1 MNYCYII
8 SPVFLAQIL
17 RHANR
22 IPAAMPSIGFK
33 DILDILIM
41 SVLVY
46 QLYSWFRRSR
56 AIQVLAGLGVVIAFF
71 FVTRQTGLQMT
82 SWVLQQLETVMIVL
96 VVVVFQNEIRQA
108 LYRFS
113 LLRELLG
120 NSTQPPSSS
129 PALISEAV
137 FELAA
142 ARTGALLVFE
152 RQDRLDEHLLH
163 GTTLDAQISVPLL
176 RNLFHNGSPLHDGA
190 VLIRDE
196 RIVQAACLL
205 PLSDSSNL
213 PQQYGTRHRA
223 ALGVTER
230 SDALVLVVSEER
242 GQVSLAI
249 GDQLQPIRS
258 PEVLKKRLEQ
268 LLTPQSARQ
277 RIPLGRRL
285 FGDLVPKTVTLLG
298 VTAIWLVLAA
308 RPGEVAIV
316 PATLTFHGLPDGMAL
331 VRSHPE
337 EVTVR
342 VRSSSGLAP
351 SPRQL
356 DLTADLDLSDVAV
369 GNNTL
374 RLTVAQVR
382 APSGVAVVG
391 VEPSSVRVTIRSA
404 PKKK

>member
-1 MNYCYII
+1 
-8 SPVFLAQIL
+8 
-17 RHANR
+17 
-22 IPAAMPSIGFK
+22 MPPIGLK

-46 QLYSWFRRSR
+46 QLYSWFRSSR

-71 FVTRQTGLQMT
+71 FVTRLSGLQMT

-96 VVVVFQNEIRQA
+96 VVVVFQSEIRQA

-113 LLRELLG
+113 LLRELVG
-120 NSTQPPSSS
+120 HTAQPPSSS
-129 PALISEAV
+129 LPQISEAA

-163 GTTLDAQISVPLL
+163 GVTLDAQISAPLL

-190 VLIRDE
+190 ALIRDE

-205 PLSDSSNL
+205 PLSDAPNL
-213 PQQYGTRHRA
+213 PQHYGTRHRA
-223 ALGVTER
+223 ALGITER
-230 SDALVLVVSEER
+230 SDAVAVAISEER

-249 GDQLQPIRS
+249 HDQLQPIAT
-258 PEVLKKRLEQ
+258 PEALQSRLEQ
-268 LLTPQSARQ
+268 LLTPQTAQ
-277 RIPLGRRL
+277 RRLPLGRRL
-285 FGDLVPKTVTLLG
+285 FTDMLPKIVTLLG
-298 VTAIWLVLAA
+298 VTAIWLMLAA

-316 PATLTFHGLPDGMAL
+316 PATLTFHGLPDGLAL
-331 VRSHPE
+331 VRSYPE
-337 EVTVR
+337 EITVR

-356 DLTADLDLSDVAV
+356 DLTADLDLSGVTT
-369 GNNTL
+369 GSNTL
-374 RLTVAQVR
+374 RLTTSQIH
-382 APSGVAVVG
+382 APSGVSIVG
-391 VEPSSVRVTIRSA
+391 FEPSTVRVTIRTTA
-404 PKKK
+404 KKTNK

>member
-8 SPVFLAQIL
+8 SLVFLAQIL

-22 IPAAMPSIGFK
+22 IPATMPSIGLK

-56 AIQVLAGLGVVIAFF
+56 AIQVLAGLGIVIAFF

-120 NSTQPPSSS
+120 NNTQSPSSS
-129 PALISEAV
+129 PSVISEAV

-163 GTTLDAQISVPLL
+163 GTPLDAQISTALL
-176 RNLFHNGSPLHDGA
+176 CTLFHNGSPLHDGA
-190 VLIRDE
+190 VLIRDD

-205 PLSDSSNL
+205 PLSDTANL

-230 SDALVLVVSEER
+230 SDAVALAVSEER

-249 GDQLQPIRS
+249 GDLLQPIRS

-268 LLTPQSARQ
+268 LLAPQSARQ

-298 VTAIWLVLAA
+298 VTAIWLALAA

-337 EVTVR
+337 EATVR

-351 SPRQL
+351 SPREL
-356 DLTADLDLSDVAV
+356 DLTADLDLSGVV
-369 GNNTL
+369 TGNNTL
-374 RLTVAQVR
+374 RLTTTQVR
-382 APSGVAVVG
+382 APSGVTVVG

-404 PKKK
+404 PNKK

>member
-1 MNYCYII
+1 
-8 SPVFLAQIL
+8 
-17 RHANR
+17 
-22 IPAAMPSIGFK
+22 MPSISLK

-113 LLRELLG
+113 LLRELVG
-120 NSTQPPSSS
+120 NATQPPSSS
-129 PALISEAV
+129 TSVISEAV

-142 ARTGALLVFE
+142 ARTGALVVFE
-152 RQDRLDEHLLH
+152 RHDQLDEHLLH
-163 GTTLDAQISVPLL
+163 GVTIDAQISAPLL

-223 ALGVTER
+223 ALGMTER
-230 SDALVLVVSEER
+230 SDAVALVVSEER
-242 GQVSLAI
+242 GLVSLAI

-258 PEVLKKRLEQ
+258 PELLKKRLEQ
-268 LLTPQSARQ
+268 LLTPQTAHQ
-277 RIPLGRRL
+277 RLPLAKRL
-285 FGDLVPKTVTLLG
+285 FGDLVPKIVTLLG
-298 VTAIWLVLAA
+298 ITAIWLVLAA

-356 DLTADLDLSDVAV
+356 DLTADLDLSEVIA

-374 RLTVAQVR
+374 RLTIAQVR
-382 APSGVAVVG
+382 APSGVSVVG
-391 VEPSSVRVTIRSA
+391 VEPSTVRVTIRSA
-404 PKKK
+404 PTKK

>member
-1 MNYCYII
+1 
-8 SPVFLAQIL
+8 
-17 RHANR
+17 
-22 IPAAMPSIGFK
+22 MPLIGLK

-56 AIQVLAGLGVVIAFF
+56 AIQVLAGLGMVIAFF

-113 LLRELLG
+113 LLRELVG
-120 NSTQPPSSS
+120 GSTQTSCSS
-129 PALISEAV
+129 PAIISEAA

-142 ARTGALLVFE
+142 ARTGALIIFQ
-152 RQDRLDEHLLH
+152 RQDQLDEHLLH
-163 GTTLDAQISVPLL
+163 GVTLDAQLSTPLL

-196 RIVQAACLL
+196 RIVMAACLL
-205 PLSDSSNL
+205 PLSDCTSL

-230 SDALVLVVSEER
+230 SDAVVLAVSEER
-242 GQVSLAI
+242 GQVSLAV
-249 GDQLQPIRS
+249 GDQLLPIRNQ
-258 PEVLKKRLEQ
+258 ETLQKRLEQ
-268 LLTPQSARQ
+268 LLMPQTSQ
-277 RIPLGRRL
+277 PHQPLAKRL
-285 FGDLVPKTVTLLG
+285 FGDLIPKIVTLLG
-298 VTAIWLVLAA
+298 VTTIWLILAA

-331 VRSHPE
+331 VRSFPE

-342 VRSSSGLAP
+342 VRSRSGLAP

-356 DLTADLDLSDVAV
+356 DLTADLDLSTVAE
-369 GNNTL
+369 GHNNL
-374 RLTVAQVR
+374 RLTTSQIH
-382 APSGVAVVG
+382 APSGVTVVG
-391 VEPSSVRVTIRSA
+391 VEPSTVRVTIRSA
-404 PKKK
+404 PRKK

>member
-1 MNYCYII
+1 
-8 SPVFLAQIL
+8 
-17 RHANR
+17 
-22 IPAAMPSIGFK
+22 MPSIGLK

-113 LLRELLG
+113 LLRQLVG
-120 NSTQPPSSS
+120 SSTQLPNNSPS
-129 PALISEAV
+129 LISEAA

-142 ARTGALLVFE
+142 ARTGALLVLE
-152 RQDRLDEHLLH
+152 RRDRLDEHLLH
-163 GTTLDAQISVPLL
+163 GVTIDAQLSVPLL

-196 RIVQAACLL
+196 RIVKAACLL
-205 PLSDSSNL
+205 PLSSASNL
-213 PQQYGTRHRA
+213 PQHYGTRHRA
-223 ALGVTER
+223 ALGITER
-230 SDALVLVVSEER
+230 SDAAALVVSEER
-242 GQVSLAI
+242 GQVSLAV
-249 GDQLQPIRS
+249 GDQLQTIRS
-258 PEVLKKRLEQ
+258 PEILKKRLVQ
-268 LLTPQSARQ
+268 LSTPQGAQQ
-277 RIPLGRRL
+277 RPPLVRRL
-285 FGDLVPKTVTLLG
+285 FGDLVPKMVTLLG

-331 VRSHPE
+331 VRSFPE

-342 VRSSSGLAP
+342 VRSSSGLSP

-356 DLTADLDLSDVAV
+356 DLTADLDLSGVTA
-369 GNNTL
+369 GQNTL
-374 RLTVAQVR
+374 RLTTAQIH
-382 APSGVAVVG
+382 APSGVSVVG
-391 VEPSSVRVTIRSA
+391 VEPPTVRVTIRTV
-404 PKKK
+404 PRKK